1 MTRYREGLESMPTYE
16 VEDRDWLI
24 KLDANESTLNLPPL
38 VEDRLLARLSRLALH
53 RYPSAEA
60 MTLLRESI
68 AHAFQMQAEN
78 VLLGNGSSEIIEKL
92 FYAFGGHGKKILY
105 PTPSFSMYPIYAR
118 AADAE
123 GIAFPLGENWSL
135 DVSAFIQRAEQEQVS
150 LAVLCNPN
158 NPTGNVWP
166 REVIAELAEKLPCPL
181 LVDEAYIDFC
191 PEHAATDL
199 LPTHKNLLLTRT
211 FSKAYGL
218 AGARVGFLL
227 ADAGMVQM
235 VAKAYMPYYLN
246 ALSLATA
253 DIVFQMRDE
262 FQPRIAMTIAERK
275 RMQKALQSI
284 QGLQVFPSATNFI
297 CIQTTRA
304 QELWE
309 TLAAQGIGVRK
320 FGAGVLQNC
329 LRISMGTR
337 QENDVW
343 LATAQDFFRY
353 KNG

>member
-1 MTRYREGLESMPTYE
+1 MRYREGLEAMPTYE
-16 VEDRDWLI
+16 VEDRDWAI
-24 KLDANESTLNLPPL
+24 KLDANESTVNLPPL
-38 VEDRLLARLSRLALH
+38 VEERLLARLSHLALH
-53 RYPSAEA
+53 RYPSDEA
-60 MTLLRESI
+60 MTLLREAL
-68 AHAFQMQAEN
+68 AHAFHVQTEN

-92 FYAFGGHGKKILY
+92 FYAFGGQGRKILY

-118 AADAE
+118 AADAQ

-135 DVSAFIQRAEQEQVS
+135 DVSAFIQQAQREQVN

-166 REVIAELAEKLPCPL
+166 REIIAELAEKLPCPL

-191 PEHAATDL
+191 PEHTATDL

-227 ADAGMVQM
+227 ADADMVQT

-275 RMQKALQSI
+275 RVEQALQKV
-284 QGLQVFPSATNFI
+284 QGLQVFPSATNFVLLR
-297 CIQTTRA
+297 TFRA
-304 QELWE
+304 PELWE
-309 TLAAQGIGVRK
+309 AFAAQGIGVRK
-320 FGAGVLQNC
+320 FGTGSLQNC

-337 QENDVW
+337 QENDIW
-343 LATAQDFFRY
+343 LAAIEEFFHY
-353 KNG
+353 KT